1 MKKKF
6 TYTLLMAMMALALAG
21 CGGKKDGDA
30 KTDAVEGTIA
40 TDDMSDFYAT
50 IQKADGNQL
59 TVELDDGS
67 SITVDLSEA
76 HTNPAWSWMPGDEV
90 DIYYTGEGDPTDGM
104 KVAEVQMDVPYE
116 NTNSDFSE
124 NTQVYGEI
132 TALTDDSIT
141 VREEEGRNEEDGPQD
156 GTEYTFKRA
165 SYGFDIGEPTVG
177 TYAQILYIGEL
188 GADDATCFR
197 VLTDDMM
204 DDPASDVYAV
214 QGTLTKLEDDVVYL
228 QCDDA
233 TEFKFNVS
241 GDDQLLSDAEVEK
254 VRAAVEAM
262 IGKKVKLIFVDS
274 LRMRVATAD
283 SITVVE

>member
-1 MKKKF
+1 MKKKL
-6 TYTLLMAMMALALAG
+6 TYTVLMAMMALSLAA

-40 TDDMSDFYAT
+40 TDGMNDFYAT
-50 IQKADGNQL
+50 IQKADGTQL

-67 SITVDLSEA
+67 SITVDTTDA

-165 SYGFDIGEPTVG
+165 GYGFDIGEPAVG
-177 TYAQILYIGEL
+177 TYAQILYIGDL
-188 GADDATCFR
+188 GEENATCFR

-214 QGTLTKLEDDVVYL
+214 QGTLTKCLDEVVYL
-228 QCDDA
+228 QCDDG
-233 TEFKFNVS
+233 TEFRFSVS
-241 GDDQLLSDAEVEK
+241 GDDDLISAAE
-254 VRAAVEAM
+254 AAV
-262 IGKKVKLIFVDS
+262 GKKVKVSFLDS

-283 SITVVE
+283 TITVVE

>member
-1 MKKKF
+1 MKKKL

-21 CGGKKDGDA
+21 CGSKKDGDA

-40 TDDMSDFYAT
+40 TDGMSDFYA
-50 IQKADGNQL
+50 IVQKADGNQL

-67 SITVDLSEA
+67 SINVDISGA

-90 DIYYTGEGDPTDGM
+90 DIYYSGEGDPTDGM

-165 SYGFDIGEPTVG
+165 SYGFDIGEPAVG

-204 DDPASDVYAV
+204 DDPASDVIAV

-233 TEFKFNVS
+233 TEFKFSVS
-241 GDDQLLSDAEVEK
+241 SDDQLLSDAT
-254 VRAAVEAM
+254 AAV
-262 IGKKVKLIFVDS
+262 GKKVKLSFVDS
-274 LRMRVATAD
+274 LRMRVASAD

>member
-1 MKKKF
+1 MKKKL
-6 TYTLLMAMMALALAG
+6 TYTLLMAMMALSLSA
-21 CGGKKDGDA
+21 CGGKKDEKQEA
-30 KTDAVEGTIA
+30 TEGTIA

-67 SITVDLSEA
+67 SITVALSEA
-76 HTNPAWSWMPGDEV
+76 H
-90 DIYYTGEGDPTDGM
+90 PTDGM

-165 SYGFDIGEPTVG
+165 SYGFDIGEPAVG

-233 TEFKFNVS
+233 TEFKFSVS
-241 GDDQLLSDAEVEK
+241 GDDQLLSDAT
-254 VRAAVEAM
+254 AAV
-262 IGKKVKLIFVDS
+262 GKKVKVSFVDS
-274 LRMRVATAD
+274 LRMRGSTAD
-283 SITVVE
+283 TITVVE